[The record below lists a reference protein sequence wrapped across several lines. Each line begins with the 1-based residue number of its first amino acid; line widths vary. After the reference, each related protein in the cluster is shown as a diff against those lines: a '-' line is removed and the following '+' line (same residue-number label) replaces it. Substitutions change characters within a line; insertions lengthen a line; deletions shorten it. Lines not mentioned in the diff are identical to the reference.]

1 MDNQQNTTNNNQIEN
16 EMKLHPELNRTY
28 AKQPPINKNT
38 GKIQEILKSNPEI
51 EERRKANQ
59 LQAISRQ
66 NQRAYSQRVYNEYA
80 EATGFTQKWVKRITE
95 ANIKDPN
102 LIQLIGEELLRQHIT
117 TIGIA
122 GYYEAKNG
130 WIPDNQLLKERM
142 ALIKLL
148 MSNAPLPKTPWLR
161 KSKNRPEYRQS
172 STI

>member
-1 MDNQQNTTNNNQIEN
+1 MNNQQNTINNNQIEN
-16 EMKLHPELNRTY
+16 KVEPHPELNRRY
-28 AKQPPINKNT
+28 ANKPPINKNT
-38 GKIQEILKSNPEI
+38 GKIREILKNNPEI

-80 EATGFTQKWVKRITE
+80 EATDFTQKWLKSITDS
-95 ANIKDPN
+95 NITDPN
-102 LIQLIGEELLRQHIT
+102 LIQALGEELLRQHIT

-130 WIPDNQLLKERM
+130 WVPDNQLLKERM

-148 MSNAPLPKTPWLR
+148 MSNAPFPKAPWLR
-161 KSKNRPEYRQS
+161 KSRNRPKYC
-172 STI
+172 